1 MLSDAID
8 FQFAKGADACAHT
21 SPPNND
27 SNNDDDDDDSNIV
40 LIIVKIQMNCIEC

>member
-27 SNNDDDDDDSNIV
+27 SNNDDDNDDSKCSTYNSKDTDE
-40 LIIVKIQMNCIEC
+40 LY

>member
-21 SPPNND
+21 SPPSND
-27 SNNDDDDDDSNIV
+27 SNNDDDDDSNIV

>member
-27 SNNDDDDDDSNIV
+27 SNDDDDDDSNIV